1 MTALVP
7 AWVAMILGGDGGG
20 AEGGSTM
27 LFGGDGGGAEGGN
40 TMSLVDELG

>member
-1 MTALVP
+1 MTALVS
-7 AWVAMILGGDGGG
+7 AWVAMILGGG

-27 LFGGDGGGAEGGN
+27 LLGGDGGGAEGGN